1 VPPEQLEPEADW
13 MWSWDPSLYA
23 GSAQYYAAGRVAYPA
38 QLAEELVNVLQ
49 LNGSGVLLDV
59 GCGPGSLTLLLAPH
73 VAEAIGI
80 DADADM
86 LIEASRLAAEGQIR
100 NVTWRHLRGEEL
112 PADLPSPLV
121 VTFAQSFHW
130 MDRPSVSAV
139 VRDMLVPGGSL
150 VHVGATTHEG
160 TDSDRELPLPQPPRQ
175 SIARLIRRY
184 LGAQR
189 RAGQGVLPAGTPGDE
204 DDVYREAGFEGPLRV
219 EVPGRVVERTAE
231 EIAASVYSLSSSAPH
246 LFGERLAAFDEE
258 LRQLLADAS
267 ADGRFSEQMRSITMS
282 VWR

>member
-100 NVTWRHLRGEEL
+100 R
-112 PADLPSPLV
+112 
-121 VTFAQSFHW
+121 
-130 MDRPSVSAV
+130 
-139 VRDMLVPGGSL
+139 
-150 VHVGATTHEG
+150 
-160 TDSDRELPLPQPPRQ
+160 
-175 SIARLIRRY
+175 
-184 LGAQR
+184 
-189 RAGQGVLPAGTPGDE
+189 PGD
-204 DDVYREAGFEGPLRV
+204 
-219 EVPGRVVERTAE
+219 TC
-231 EIAASVYSLSSSAPH
+231 AARSSRRICPA
-246 LFGERLAAFDEE
+246 L
-258 LRQLLADAS
+258 
-267 ADGRFSEQMRSITMS
+267 
-282 VWR
+282 WW